1 MSYYQFQGPVQGGF
15 GPAFDDDEQRRRK
28 KHHRDAGAPYS
39 GGISSMP
46 SARPLEPAPSIIQ
59 NPVSYD
65 IHDIQP
71 KAGAA
76 PRMSAAV
83 DMGDG
88 PVQQAIPQQAAA
100 ATADVFE
107 QKRLAGAHFAP
118 MVGAA
123 GLSKK
128 PGFGDPF
135 PDLPDPHAYDPHAL
149 IGPAPDPYED
159 VMPPVPRAPYKADRS
174 GLCRSRQHSRRLCR
188 GRLRCPACRGMC
200 LRSRS
205 RRRCRRRCLTTRRK
219 PRCRYKRNRKRCGP
233 RSGAALGARPVRR
246 NRRPCPLPRG
256 PRAVS
261 STP

>member
-39 GGISSMP
+39 GGISTMP
-46 SARPLEPAPSIIQ
+46 SAKPLEPAPSIYQ
-59 NPVSYD
+59 NMPYD

-107 QKRLAGAHFAP
+107 QKRLAAAHFAP
-118 MVGAA
+118 MVGSA

-159 VMPPVPRAPYKADRS
+159 VLPPVPRAPHKDRAAARPRTARACAGPGSTAAAFAAAGFAAQRAAACAS
-174 GLCRSRQHSRRLCR
+174 GLE
-188 GRLRCPACRGMC
+188 AAD
-200 LRSRS
+200 
-205 RRRCRRRCLTTRRK
+205 
-219 PRCRYKRNRKRCGP
+219 
-233 RSGAALGARPVRR
+233 GAVGGV
-246 NRRPCPLPRG
+246 
-256 PRAVS
+256 
-261 STP
+261 